1 MTHTADPQTI
11 VQRQL
16 DAYNARDI
24 DAFLALF
31 ADDAQGFDLG
41 DPAPTMSGK
50 PAFRTRYS
58 DMFASSPNLHAKL
71 VNRIAFSRV
80 VVDHEHIT
88 GRYGAPDVFE
98 IVMVYEV
105 ENGLIRRSHAVR
117 A

>member
-1 MTHTADPQTI
+1 MTADPRDV

-24 DAFLALF
+24 EAFIALF

-41 DPAPTMSGK
+41 DAAPTMNGK
-50 PAFRTRYS
+50 AAIRARYA
-58 DMFASSPNLHAKL
+58 DMFARSPALHAKL
-71 VNRIAFSRV
+71 VNRIAFARV
-80 VVDHEHIT
+80 VVDHERIT
-88 GRYGAPDVFE
+88 GRYGAPDVTE

-105 ENGLIRRSHAVR
+105 EDGLIRRSHAVR